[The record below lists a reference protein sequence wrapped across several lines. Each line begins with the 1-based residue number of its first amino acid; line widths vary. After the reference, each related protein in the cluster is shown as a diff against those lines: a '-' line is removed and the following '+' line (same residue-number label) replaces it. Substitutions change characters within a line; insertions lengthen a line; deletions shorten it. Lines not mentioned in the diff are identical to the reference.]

1 MVAIL
6 EINFEN
12 WDLDLIPTII
22 ICIILPML
30 LYFSYWLFITGIIGA
45 IRMIQSKNWKS
56 VKGKIIDSEIKFKV
70 FRGGREEPH
79 TFRFVLIKTY
89 LYLVDGKEYKS
100 NQTFA
105 SDSLFQNEYRS
116 LLEFPKK
123 YKDYANNSEF
133 LKKENEIKH
142 LIGRPVTVYYNPKNP
157 QKACLEKGIQ
167 SYIFLPIIMGLIS
180 GTGLTYLTYY
190 LLRRIIE

>member
-1 MVAIL
+1 MK
-6 EINFEN
+6 INFEN
-12 WDLDLIPTII
+12 WDLGLIPTII

-56 VKGKIIDSEIKFKV
+56 VQGKIIDSEIKFKM
-70 FRGGREEPH
+70 FKGGVKDSY
-79 TFRFVLIKTY
+79 TFEFVLIKTY
-89 LYLVDGKEYKS
+89 SYSVAGKGYKS

-116 LLEFPKK
+116 LVDFPKK

-157 QKACLEKGIQ
+157 QIACLENRIQ
-167 SYIFLPIIMGLIS
+167 NEIFLPVVMGLIF
-180 GTGLTYLTYY
+180 GTGLTYLTYC
-190 LLRRIIE
+190 LLKVIVK

>member
-1 MVAIL
+1 MK
-6 EINFEN
+6 INFEN
-12 WDLDLIPTII
+12 WDLGLIPTII
-22 ICIILPML
+22 ICIVLSILL
-30 LYFSYWLFITGIIGA
+30 FFCYWSFIIGVIGA
-45 IRMIQSKNWKS
+45 IKMIKSRNWKS
-56 VKGKIIDSEIKFKV
+56 VQGKIIDLEIKFKTIKRKIG
-70 FRGGREEPH
+70 FK
-79 TFRFVLIKTY
+79 FVLIKTY